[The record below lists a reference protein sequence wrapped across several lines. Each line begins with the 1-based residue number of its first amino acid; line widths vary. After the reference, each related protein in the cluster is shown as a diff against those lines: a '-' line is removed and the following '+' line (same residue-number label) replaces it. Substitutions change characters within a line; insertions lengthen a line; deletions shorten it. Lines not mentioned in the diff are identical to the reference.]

1 MALLGRGRF
10 GLGLYFVV
18 YGTES
23 VLLMVMYFLVAYL
36 TPGVL
41 WDSKELH
48 YSRVSFLPSLQPSS
62 FPRVI
67 PLHFGKVWSSIRCY

>member
-36 TPGVL
+36 TPSVP

-48 YSRVSFLPSLQPSS
+48 YSRVSFLPSFLATLFLP
-62 FPRVI
+62 
-67 PLHFGKVWSSIRCY
+67 